1 MFSLQ
6 KCALFL
12 YLPRYSYCSYTYL
25 GTVAVLIPTYLQL
38 LFLYLP
44 RYSYRSYT
52 YLGTV
57 TVLIPTYLPTVTVLI
72 PRKVQLR
79 RMKGWPSGSIELG
92 SDPRWPKLLLL
103 KMNFFRSTCLI
114 AILIVW
120 TVGWPKW
127 VQWNSNTTFTLFYA
141 LGGQETVWSI
151 RMADSVLI
159 KKS

>member
-25 GTVAVLIPTYLQL
+25 GTVTVLIPTYL
-38 LFLYLP
+38 
-44 RYSYRSYT
+44 
-52 YLGTV
+52 
-57 TVLIPTYLPTVTVLI
+57 PTYLPTVTVLI